1 MQHDFD
7 DHNRRQNKSS
17 WFVLYKCSFTH
28 SHTCRISSNY
38 KSVAKTKAW
47 IICDTVRFVLVRWKC
62 IGQHMIRS
70 VKFQW
75 LKIRNH
81 KTFFGR
87 CISRFNEQAIF
98 YTHPYVC
105 LHVRACVFA
114 IACALIISY
123 SYVYYDFM
131 FSLHLFIATYAES
144 PKASHKF
151 LCCIIY
157 LFVITFSC
165 FIVCIRLENS
175 SSQRK
180 CGYRWNFTF
189 STDTRRAFPCI

>member
-1 MQHDFD
+1 MICIVQ
-7 DHNRRQNKSS
+7 
-17 WFVLYKCSFTH
+17 VLFHTL
-28 SHTCRISSNY
+28 TCRISSNY

-98 YTHPYVC
+98 YAHPYVC
-105 LHVRACVFA
+105 SMHVRACVFA

-123 SYVYYDFM
+123 SYICIMISCF
-131 FSLHLFIATYAES
+131 LFIYLLRLMQRARKHLINFYAVL
-144 PKASHKF
+144 F
-151 LCCIIY
+151 IY
-157 LFVITFSC
+157 L
-165 FIVCIRLENS
+165 
-175 SSQRK
+175 
-180 CGYRWNFTF
+180 
-189 STDTRRAFPCI
+189 